1 MSEGRTMAKKVIT
14 SISCVDSALVKKSRQ
29 VAAVIMVIGGTVSVI
44 AASIYCITHQ
54 ININIIVK

>member
-1 MSEGRTMAKKVIT
+1 MAKKVIT